1 MTRTLSLKTKLLIL
15 GMTIFAG
22 LLAVEAYGIRE
33 FREHMRE
40 DRFNRIRQLV
50 EAQASMIQH
59 LMTAAEQKLISD
71 EEARTRALDI
81 IQGSR
86 FDENNYFW
94 IHDLQTRMVSHPMK
108 PELNGKDL
116 TGMKDPSGKAL
127 FVHMNAVVRDKGHG
141 FVEYSWPSPLDPRGE
156 PVPKVSFVKLIPQW
170 NWVIGAGV
178 YLDDVNEAFHSL
190 LLRMI
195 ISSVLLFTLVGFV
208 VIGVAWRLVREVNES
223 VEIVSRSSHYVR
235 HAGNSLNETS
245 SLLASITTENAA
257 ALQETAATTE
267 SVSRMIKDNSE
278 RSLKARMLAN
288 ESLQTAKAG
297 FQDVEQ
303 MQSAMQSIVASS
315 KRAEE
320 IIQMIDEIAFQTN
333 LLALNAAIEA
343 ARAGQHGKGFA
354 VVAEAVR
361 SLAQRSAAASK
372 EITSIISSNS
382 SSTRNGA
389 RLADEMSHHLKSI
402 VAVTESATALM
413 AEISEASQEQSRAMA
428 QVVLALS
435 QIDQATQKAAST
447 SMETSDSST
456 ELVSESEQLDAAVL
470 RLTSVVQG
478 QASSEPGQTEEA
490 QAA

>member
-1 MTRTLSLKTKLLIL
+1 MTRTFSLKSKLLIL
-15 GMTIFAG
+15 GMTVFAG
-22 LLAVEAYGIRE
+22 LLAVEAYVIRE
-33 FREHMRE
+33 FRNDMLE
-40 DRFNRIRQLV
+40 DRFSRIRQLV

-59 LMTAAEQKLISD
+59 LIAAADQKNITES
-71 EEARTRALDI
+71 EARARALDI

-86 FDENNYFW
+86 FDDDNYFW
-94 IHDLQTRMVSHPMK
+94 IHDMQTRMVSHPMK

-116 TGMKDPSGKAL
+116 TSMKDPSGKAF
-127 FVHMNAVVRDKGHG
+127 FVLMNEVVRSQGQG
-141 FVEYSWPSPLDPRGE
+141 FVEYFWPVPHQPNGE

-178 YLDDVNEAFHSL
+178 YLNDVNEAFQSL

-195 ISSVLLFTLVGFV
+195 IISMLFFALMGLV

-223 VEIVSRSSHYVR
+223 VEIVSRSSHSVR

-257 ALQETAATTE
+257 SLQETAATTE
-267 SVSRMIKDNSE
+267 SVSRLIKENSE

-288 ESLQTAKAG
+288 ESLQTARAG

-343 ARAGQHGKGFA
+343 ARAGEHGKGFA

-372 EITSIISSNS
+372 EITSIISGNS
-382 SSTRNGA
+382 HSTRNGA
-389 RLADEMSHHLKSI
+389 RLAEEMSHQLKSI
-402 VAVTESATALM
+402 VAVTESATVLM
-413 AEISEASQEQSRAMA
+413 ADISEASQEQARAMA
-428 QVVLALS
+428 QVVLALT

-447 SMETSDSST
+447 SMETSESST
-456 ELVSESEQLDAAVL
+456 DLVSESEQLDAAVL
-470 RLTSVVQG
+470 RLTRVVQG
-478 QASSEPGQTEEA
+478 RASSEPGHTEES